1 MKGNPPRARHASEV
15 PFDHYYSE
23 NPASELRVVSVELVL
38 KNGLRMGFQSPSGV
52 FAFGKVDR
60 AAKVL
65 VENARIRGKE
75 LLDLGCGFGMVGL
88 ALKKQNPSLQLSMSD
103 VNQRAVRFAKVNA
116 QQYNL
121 VARIRQGD
129 GFAPWTG
136 EEFDMILC
144 NPPMAAGKR
153 VWMEWIS
160 QAPGFLRAGGSLQVV
175 AFHNKGGE
183 SACRHMERVFG
194 NVQTLVKSGGIRV
207 YCSRKGV
214 FSDEE
219 E

>member
-1 MKGNPPRARHASEV
+1 MKGKPPATNPGGV

-23 NPASELRVVSVELVL
+23 NPASELRVVPVELVL
-38 KNGLRMGFQSPSGV
+38 KNGLHMAFQSPNGV
-52 FAFGKVDR
+52 FGFGKVDR

-65 VENARIRGKE
+65 VENARIGGKE

-88 ALKKQNPSLQLSMSD
+88 ALKKQHPFLQLSMSD

-116 QQYNL
+116 QHHNL
-121 VARIRQGD
+121 VARVRQGD

-136 EEFDMILC
+136 EKFDMILF

-160 QAPGFLRAGGSLQVV
+160 QAPGFLRSGASLQVV

-183 SACRHMERVFG
+183 SACRQMERVFG

-207 YCSRKGV
+207 YCSQKGV
-214 FSDEE
+214 LPDEE